1 MSLYELSH
9 LLLQYLKS
17 TIKVKLKRLEVKG
30 FKSFADK
37 TVVHFNDNIT
47 GIVGP
52 NGCGKS
58 NIVDAIRWVLGEQ
71 KTSQLRLEKMDN
83 VLFNGTKSRKSSGL
97 AEVSLSFDNTKNI
110 LSTEFQEVTITRRLY
125 RTGESEYRIND
136 VSCRLKDI
144 HNLFIDSGIGSD
156 SYAIIEL
163 GMVDEILQNKEQSRK
178 RLFEQASSISKY
190 KIRKKESLQKLK
202 ATEESLER
210 LKDILAEIES
220 NMKTLETQAKR
231 AERYYQIKDEYKNY
245 SLESIKYQV
254 SNYKS
259 GYNNLYADKQKEL
272 DKKNEIETLIQ
283 SKDAETQKLKLELVT
298 KESRLSE
305 VQKKVNELIGGIGK
319 NENERNL
326 LKEQILNLSK
336 NNEQVKIQIQ
346 EAQVEIER
354 VNISLRELH
363 EVVGKSQ
370 EKFNLVEVD
379 KVAIQ
384 EELEANEKTFLE
396 NKSLIDQ
403 DKNLFTETQKQVYEL
418 DKTKSVLQSQI
429 ILAEENRLKIENEYE
444 GLYLER
450 ETLENAFNI
459 ISKSKEKLETD
470 LQELL
475 KLEETNKKTIEEK
488 TELVNQ
494 KKIELNQVHRKND
507 SKKNE
512 YNLLKSM
519 IDNLEGF
526 PESIKFLKKNI
537 PLFEHKN
544 VFSDLIVCE
553 EKFKIA
559 VEGLIAGYG
568 NYFIVDTFFDA
579 QRSIRKLKE
588 QNAGKVGLFVMEL
601 VHKLET
607 PKIKNYPGLISA
619 AEVVRLEDKFQPLAN
634 FLFHN
639 IYFVDDIDS
648 ISLADYENENIKIID
663 LKGTAILDQHAL
675 YGGSAS
681 LFDGA
686 QVGRSRNLETLNME
700 IIELDKE
707 VAIVEKQHNNL
718 LKEIEELKGKT
729 KIKEIEELQVKYSS
743 IKDEFAMKSV
753 MVEQAKTRLMQLEEK
768 RAELADSK
776 ISNESS
782 LKKIELEHSELVKSL
797 DVLKDKNDQNQVA
810 LDIYMAKYNEI
821 KEKAGK
827 IDVEFNTLHV
837 TIMQQNQQIQFF
849 TKQLETL
856 NNNVIQFQNKLEN
869 QYKEEAE
876 KTERLSKMEMDILTN
891 YTERDSLNLNVQE
904 AEKDYFTS
912 RNLVAEQ
919 ENSLREIQSQLGR
932 QTEIVYSY
940 DSKLQEMRIQLQSIK
955 ERLKIEFD
963 IELDDFI
970 NTDLSVS
977 IPQEEIE
984 TKLGHFKKR
993 LDTYGEI
1000 NPMAIETYNE
1010 MKKRY
1015 DFLVEQKEDVLAAKN
1030 DLIETIREIDNNAK
1044 ERFLESFHKIREN
1057 FIKTFRILFTEDDD
1071 CDLILVDPENP
1082 IDSDIEIIAK
1092 PKGKK
1097 PLTINQLSGGE
1108 KTLTATALLF
1118 SLYLLK
1124 PAPFCIF
1131 DEVDAP
1137 LDDTNIA
1144 KFNKIIEEFSKNSQF
1159 IIVTHN
1165 KQTMASVEVL
1175 YGVTMIEQGVSRVV
1189 PVDFRTLAESA

>member
-1 MSLYELSH
+1 M
-9 LLLQYLKS
+9 
-17 TIKVKLKRLEVKG
+17 KLKRLEVKG

-37 TVVHFNDNIT
+37 TTVHFNDNIT

-97 AEVSLSFDNTKNI
+97 AEVALSFENTKNI
-110 LSTEFQEVTITRRLY
+110 LSTEFQEVTVTRRLY

-136 VSCRLKDI
+136 VNCRLKDI

-202 ATEESLER
+202 ATEENLER
-210 LKDILAEIES
+210 LKDILAEIEA

-231 AERYYQIKDEYKNY
+231 AERYYQIKEEYKTY

-254 SNYKS
+254 SNYKTS
-259 GYNNLYADKQKEL
+259 YNTLFANKQKEQ
-272 DKKNEIETLIQ
+272 DKKNEIKTMIQ
-283 SKDAETQKLKLELVT
+283 SRDAETQKLKLELVT
-298 KESRLSE
+298 KETRLTE
-305 VQKKVNELIGGIGK
+305 VQKKVNELIGGIGR

-326 LKEQILNLSK
+326 LREQISNLSK
-336 NNEQVKIQIQ
+336 NNEQIKTQIQ
-346 EAQVEIER
+346 EAQTEIER
-354 VNISLRELH
+354 INISLRELN
-363 EVVGKSQ
+363 EVVAKSQ
-370 EKFNLVEVD
+370 DKFNLVEIE
-379 KVAIQ
+379 KRAIQ
-384 EELEANEKTFLE
+384 EDLDTNEKTFLE
-396 NKSLIDQ
+396 NKSVVDQ
-403 DKNLFTETQKQVYEL
+403 DKNLFTDTQKLVYEL
-418 DKTKSVLQSQI
+418 DKNKSVLQSQI
-429 ILAEENRLKIENEYE
+429 VLAEENRLKIENEYE

-450 ETLENAFNI
+450 ETLDSAFNLI
-459 ISKSKEKLETD
+459 TQSKDKLEAE
-470 LQELL
+470 LQ
-475 KLEETNKKTIEEK
+475 KLTQEEEANKKTIEEK
-488 TELVNQ
+488 NELVNQ

-526 PESIKFLKKNI
+526 PESIKFLKKNV
-537 PLFEHKN
+537 PLFEHKH

-553 EKFKIA
+553 EKYKIA
-559 VEGLIAGYG
+559 IEGLIAGYG
-568 NYFIVDTFFDA
+568 NYFIVDTLFDA
-579 QRSIRKLKE
+579 QLSIRKLKE
-588 QNAGKVGLFVMEL
+588 QNAGKVGLFIMEL
-601 VHKLET
+601 VHKITT
-607 PKIKNYPGLISA
+607 PSPKSYLGLIPS
-619 AEVVRLEDKFQPLAN
+619 AEVVKLDKQYQSLSSY
-634 FLFHN
+634 LFHN
-639 IYFVDDIDS
+639 IYFAENIEDLD
-648 ISLADYENENIKIID
+648 LADYENENIKIID
-663 LKGTAILDQHAL
+663 LKGTAILDRHAL

-686 QVGRSRNLETLNME
+686 QVGRSRNLEGLNAE

-707 VAIVEKQHNNL
+707 VAIVEKQHNTL
-718 LKEIEELKGKT
+718 
-729 KIKEIEELQVKYSS
+729 IKEIEELRTRTKVKEIEELQAKFSN
-743 IKDEFAMKSV
+743 IKDEFAKKSV
-753 MVEQAKTRLMQLEEK
+753 MVEQTKTRLMQLEEK
-768 RAELADSK
+768 RVELADSK
-776 ISNESS
+776 ISNEAA
-782 LKKIELEHSELVKSL
+782 LQKIELEHTELVKSL
-797 DVLKDKNDQNQVA
+797 DVLKDKNDQNQAA
-810 LDIYMAKYNEI
+810 LEAYLTKYNEI
-821 KEKAGK
+821 KEKANK
-827 IDVEFNTLHV
+827 IDVEYNTLHI
-837 TIMQQNQQIQFF
+837 TIMQQNQQILFF
-849 TKQLETL
+849 TKQLDIL
-856 NNNVIQFQNKLEN
+856 NNNVIQFQNKIDS

-876 KTERLSKMEMDILTN
+876 KTELLSKMEMDILSN
-891 YTERDSLNLNVQE
+891 YTERDSLTVNVQE

-919 ENSLREIQSQLGR
+919 ENAIREIQSQLTR

-955 ERLKIEFD
+955 ERLKIEFEM
-963 IELDDFI
+963 ELDEFI
-970 NTDLSVS
+970 NSDLTVS
-977 IPQEEIE
+977 MSQEEIE
-984 TKLGHFKKR
+984 TKLSHFKKR

-1030 DLIETIREIDNNAK
+1030 DLLETIKEIDANAR

-1082 IDSDIEIIAK
+1082 LDSDIEIIAK

>member
-1 MSLYELSH
+1 M
-9 LLLQYLKS
+9 
-17 TIKVKLKRLEVKG
+17 KLKRLEIKG

-37 TVVHFNDNIT
+37 TIVHFNDNIT

-110 LSTEFQEVTITRRLY
+110 LTTEFQEVTITRRLF

-136 VSCRLKDI
+136 VQCRLKDI

-178 RLFEQASSISKY
+178 KLFEQASSISKY
-190 KIRKKESLQKLK
+190 KIRKKESLLKLK
-202 ATEESLER
+202 STEENLER

-220 NMKTLETQAKR
+220 NMKTMETQAKR
-231 AERYYQIKDEYKNY
+231 AERYYQIKEEYKTY
-245 SLESIKYQV
+245 SLDAIKYQV
-254 SNYKS
+254 SNYKTS
-259 GYNNLYADKQKEL
+259 YNTLYSEKQREL

-283 SKDAETQKLKLELVT
+283 TKDAETQKLKLELVT
-298 KESRLSE
+298 KEARLAE
-305 VQKKVNELIGGIGK
+305 VQKKVNELLGGIGK

-326 LKEQILNLSK
+326 LREQISNLAK
-336 NNEQVKIQIQ
+336 NNELIKQQIHD
-346 EAQVEIER
+346 AEIER
-354 VNISLRELH
+354 EKINSALAEINETVAKYQEQFNTVEAQKIAVQSEL
-363 EVVGKSQ
+363 
-370 EKFNLVEVD
+370 D
-379 KVAIQ
+379 
-384 EELEANEKTFLE
+384 ANESNFLE
-396 NKSLIDQ
+396 NKNLIEQ
-403 DKNLFTETQKQVYEL
+403 DKNLFSDTQKQVYEL
-418 DKTKSVLQSQI
+418 DKTKSILQSQI
-429 ILAEENRLKIENEYE
+429 ILAEETRAKIENEYE

-450 ETLENAFNI
+450 ETLDAAFHILTAAKVKQESEIQRYTEEEASIKNA
-459 ISKSKEKLETD
+459 
-470 LQELL
+470 
-475 KLEETNKKTIEEK
+475 IEAK
-488 TELVNQ
+488 MDALNQ

-537 PLFEHKN
+537 PLFENKN
-544 VFSDLIVCE
+544 VFSDLIQCE
-553 EKFKIA
+553 EKYKVAI
-559 VEGLIAGYG
+559 ENLITGYG
-568 NYFIVDTFFDA
+568 NYFIVDTLAEA
-579 QRSIRKLKE
+579 QHALKKLKD
-588 QNAGKVGLFVMEL
+588 QNAGKVGLFVLDL
-601 VHKLET
+601 VRKIPIPDIKPYPNLIAASNVVKLDSRYEALGQ
-607 PKIKNYPGLISA
+607 Y
-619 AEVVRLEDKFQPLAN
+619 
-634 FLFHN
+634 LFHN
-639 IYFVDDIDS
+639 IYFAEDLEHVD
-648 ISLADYENENIKIID
+648 LHNYENENIKIID
-663 LKGTAILDQHAL
+663 LKGTAILDRHSL

-686 QVGRSRNLETLNME
+686 QVGRSRNLDILKEE
-700 IIELDKE
+700 IIQLDKE
-707 VAIVEKQHNNL
+707 VVLLEKQHQL
-718 LKEIEELKGKT
+718 LVKEIEELKSKT
-729 KIKEIEELQVKYSS
+729 KEAEIAELQAQYA
-743 IKDEFAMKSV
+743 ITKDEYAKKSV
-753 MVEQAKTRLMQLEEK
+753 MVEQTKTRLFKLEEK
-768 RAELADSK
+768 RIELDETKYA
-776 ISNESS
+776 NESS
-782 LKKIELEHSELVKSL
+782 LQKIESEHTELLKNL
-797 DVLKDKNDQNQVA
+797 DQLKIKNDQNQIA
-810 LDIYMAKYNEI
+810 LDAYLSRYNEI
-821 KEKAGK
+821 KERANK
-827 IDVEFNTLHV
+827 IDVEFNTLHI

-849 TKQLETL
+849 TKQSETL
-856 NNNVIQFQNKLEN
+856 NQNLTQYHSKLEQ
-869 QYKEEAE
+869 QYQEEAQ
-876 KTERLSKMEMDILTN
+876 KTEKLSKMEMDILSN
-891 YTERDSLNLNVQE
+891 YSERDSLNMNVQE

-912 RNLVAEQ
+912 RNTLAEQ
-919 ENSLREIQSQLGR
+919 ENAIREIQSQLQR
-932 QTEIVYSY
+932 QAEMVYTY
-940 DSKLQEMRIQLQSIK
+940 ESKLQEMRIHLQSVK
-955 ERLKIEFD
+955 ERLKLEFEL
-963 IELDDFI
+963 ELDQFI
-970 NTDLSVS
+970 NSDLTVTL
-977 IPQEEIE
+977 PHDEIE
-984 TKLGHFKKR
+984 TKLAHFKKR

-1015 DFLVEQKEDVLAAKN
+1015 DFLVEQKEDVLSAKN
-1030 DLIETIREIDNNAK
+1030 DLIQTIKEIDSNAK
-1044 ERFLESFHKIREN
+1044 ERFLESFHQIREN

-1071 CDLILVDPENP
+1071 CDLILIDPENP

>member
-1 MSLYELSH
+1 M
-9 LLLQYLKS
+9 
-17 TIKVKLKRLEVKG
+17 KLKRLEVKG

-83 VLFNGTKSRKSSGL
+83 VLFNGTKTRKASGL

-110 LSTEFQEVTITRRLY
+110 LTTEFQEVTVTRRLY

-136 VSCRLKDI
+136 VQCRLKDI

-210 LKDILAEIES
+210 LKDILAEIEA
-220 NMKTLETQAKR
+220 NMKTMETQAKR
-231 AERYYQIKDEYKNY
+231 AERYYQIKEEYKTY

-254 SNYKS
+254 SNYKTS
-259 GYNNLYADKQKEL
+259 YNALYADKEKEL
-272 DKKNEIETLIQ
+272 DKKKEIETSIQ
-283 SKDAETQKLKLELVT
+283 SKDAETQRLKLELVA
-298 KESRLSE
+298 KETRLTE
-305 VQKKVNELIGGIGK
+305 VQKKVNELISGIGK

-326 LKEQILNLSK
+326 LREQISNLAK
-336 NNEQVKIQIQ
+336 NNEQIKTQIQ
-346 EAQVEIER
+346 ESQAEIER
-354 VNISLRELH
+354 VNVSLRELN
-363 EVVGKSQ
+363 EVVHVSQ

-379 KVAIQ
+379 KKAIQ
-384 EELEANEKTFLE
+384 EELDANEKTFLE
-396 NKSLIDQ
+396 SKSLVDQ
-403 DKNLFTETQKQVYEL
+403 DKNLFSETQKQVYEL
-418 DKTKSVLQSQI
+418 DKNKSVLQSQI

-450 ETLENAFNI
+450 ETLDSIFNTLTL
-459 ISKSKEKLETD
+459 SKNKLEGE
-470 LQELL
+470 LQILL
-475 KLEETNKKTIEEK
+475 KEEEAIKNSIEEK

-494 KKIELNQVHRKND
+494 KKVELNQVHRKND

-537 PLFEHKN
+537 PLFEQKN

-553 EKFKIA
+553 EKYKIA
-559 VEGLIAGYG
+559 IEGLISGYG
-568 NYFIVDTFFDA
+568 NYFIVDTLFDA
-579 QRSIRKLKE
+579 QLSIRKLKE

-601 VHKLET
+601 VD
-607 PKIKNYPGLISA
+607 KIKTPAQKTYPGLISA
-619 AEVVRLEDKFQPLAN
+619 SDVVRLDPKYQSLADY
-634 FLFHN
+634 LFHN
-639 IYFVDDIDS
+639 IYFVEDLEQLHLS
-648 ISLADYENENIKIID
+648 PFENENIKIID
-663 LKGTAILDQHAL
+663 LKGIAILDRHAL

-686 QVGRSRNLETLNME
+686 QVGRSRNLDTLNAE
-700 IIELDKE
+700 IIGLDKE
-707 VAIVEKQHNNL
+707 VAIVEKQHSFL
-718 LKEIEELKGKT
+718 LKEIEELKTKT
-729 KIKEIEELQVKYSS
+729 KIKAIEELQVKFSHV
-743 IKDEFAMKSV
+743 KDEYAKKSV
-753 MVEQAKTRLMQLEEK
+753 MVEQTKTRLMQLEEK
-768 RAELADSK
+768 RVELADSK
-776 ISNESS
+776 VTNE
-782 LKKIELEHSELVKSL
+782 LALQKIELEHTDLLKNL
-797 DVLKDKNDQNQVA
+797 DALKDKNDQNQIA
-810 LDIYMAKYNEI
+810 LDAYMVKYNEI
-821 KEKAGK
+821 KEKANK
-827 IDVEFNTLHV
+827 VDVEYNTLHI
-837 TIMQQNQQIQFF
+837 TIMQQNQQILFF
-849 TKQLETL
+849 TKQLDTL
-856 NNNVIQFQNKLEN
+856 TNNVIQFQNKIDS

-876 KTERLSKMEMDILTN
+876 KTEKLSKMEMDILSN
-891 YTERDSLNLNVQE
+891 YTERDSLNTNVQD

-919 ENSLREIQSQLGR
+919 ENTLREIQGLLSR
-932 QTEIVYSY
+932 QTEIVYTY
-940 DSKLQEMRIQLQSIK
+940 DSKIQEMRLQLQSIK
-955 ERLKIEFD
+955 ERLKIEFE
-963 IELDDFI
+963 IELDEFI
-970 NTDLSVS
+970 NSDLTVTM
-977 IPQEEIE
+977 PQDEVD
-984 TKLGHFKKR
+984 TKLAHFRKR

-1000 NPMAIETYNE
+1000 NPMAIESYNE

-1015 DFLVEQKEDVLAAKN
+1015 DFLLEQKEDVLAAKN
-1030 DLIETIREIDNNAK
+1030 DLLETIREIDANAK

-1057 FIKTFRILFTEDDD
+1057 FIRTFRILFTEDDD
-1071 CDLILVDPENP
+1071 CDLILVDPDNP